1 MSVATLARIKKIDID
16 SSIGKRI
23 SQKITLCTDSH
34 VSYKG
39 FANDNDI
46 EHHTLRANLKEYVKD
61 NIYHVQHVNSMH
73 NRLKKWINNR
83 FWGVSTKY
91 LQQYLNW
98 FQIKEIFNYKKIP
111 MSELAKKSIIDIQNY
126 KRFSEIP
133 KRYEILISS
142 RN

>member
-1 MSVATLARIKKIDID
+1 
-16 SSIGKRI
+16 
-23 SQKITLCTDSH
+23 
-34 VSYKG
+34 
-39 FANDNDI
+39 
-46 EHHTLRANLKEYVKD
+46 
-61 NIYHVQHVNSMH
+61 MH

-98 FQIKEIFNYKKIP
+98 FRIKEIFNYKKIP
-111 MSELAKKSIIDIQNY
+111 MSELAKKSIIDIQTH

-142 RN
+142 LN